1 MLFTA
6 ADDNAFQHEE
16 LLVGDEVGDHL
27 VVTEDL
33 DVDPDER
40 GQQEQVEQQHEGGAA
55 SSVAQLPH
63 GRHDEKR
70 VKQNHCYAADE
81 PHNDELVQL
90 YASGARKH
98 KHTHTRSTI
107 EVKVN
112 GKVNFRKL

>member
-40 GQQEQVEQQHEGGAA
+40 GQ
-55 SSVAQLPH
+55 
-63 GRHDEKR
+63 
-70 VKQNHCYAADE
+70 
-81 PHNDELVQL
+81 
-90 YASGARKH
+90 
-98 KHTHTRSTI
+98 
-107 EVKVN
+107 
-112 GKVNFRKL
+112 